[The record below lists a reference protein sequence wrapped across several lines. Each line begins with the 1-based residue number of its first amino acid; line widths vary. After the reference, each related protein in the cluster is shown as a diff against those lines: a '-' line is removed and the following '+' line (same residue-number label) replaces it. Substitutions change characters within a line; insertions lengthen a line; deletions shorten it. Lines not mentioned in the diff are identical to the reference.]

1 MAAETT
7 GGDLGHVV
15 ALLTA
20 AVVAVPLFKKLG
32 LGSVLGYLA
41 AGVAIGP
48 FGLRL
53 FTDGQSILHVAELGV
68 VMLLFII
75 GLEMMPSRL
84 WGLRKQIFG
93 LGLAQV
99 AAAGAILTVAG
110 IYYGFTPAVAFVAAM
125 GFVMTSTAVVL
136 QVIEERGETSTPA
149 GQKIVSILLLEDLA
163 IVPLLAVV
171 AFLSPTIQSDAGL
184 KWQPIALALGSVAIL
199 IVAGRF
205 LLNPLFRLLASV
217 RAREIMTA
225 AALLVV
231 LGSALLM
238 QVGGLSAAMGAFLAG
253 VLLSESSFRHQLEAD
268 VEPFRGLLLGL
279 FFLSV
284 GMTLDLSLMAREWRT
299 ILASVAVYMT
309 LKAIA
314 IWLVAVVF
322 RSSASEATHRAA
334 LMAQGGEFA
343 FVLFAAGVQA
353 GILDGPTNAALS
365 ATVILSMALTP
376 LLVLGLRYLPAKAAS
391 MDGIDE
397 ADGLKGTVLIIGFGR
412 VGQVMSQL
420 LLARGVDVAIIDT
433 DTEMIRSAEEFGFKV
448 YYGDGTR
455 LDVLHASGAA
465 SARAIGICVDKKVAT
480 DKIVELVKAE
490 FPNAQLL
497 VRSFDREHALELIRQ
512 GVDLQMRETFESAL
526 VLGGMALK
534 AVGANEAEVAEIVED
549 IRRRDAERFKLEVVG
564 GLAAGAKLLHSN
576 RMKPTPL
583 TPPKRN
589 AAAAAGTAAPAE
601 AAPAAS
607 PAAPATPM
615 AAPDNTQTQ
624 PADATP

>member
-184 KWQPIALALGSVAIL
+184 RWQPIALALGSIAIL

-205 LLNPLFRLLASV
+205 LLNPLFRLLAGV

-309 LKAIA
+309 LKALA

-397 ADGLKGTVLIIGFGR
+397 ADDLKGTVLIIGFGR

-465 SARAIGICVDKKVAT
+465 SARAIGICVDKKDAT
-480 DKIVELVKAE
+480 DKIVELAKAE

-497 VRSFDREHALELIRQ
+497 VRSFDREHALELIKQ

-526 VLGGMALK
+526 ALGGMALK

-549 IRRRDAERFKLEVVG
+549 IRRRDAERFKLEVIG

-589 AAAAAGTAAPAE
+589 PAAAAATAPPDAATTAAADTPQTPAE
-601 AAPAAS
+601 ATS
-607 PAAPATPM
+607 
-615 AAPDNTQTQ
+615 
-624 PADATP
+624 

>member
-1 MAAETT
+1 MAAE
-7 GGDLGHVV
+7 GAGSDLGHVV
-15 ALLTA
+15 ALLAA
-20 AVVAVPLFKKLG
+20 AVIAVPVFKRLG
-32 LGSVLGYLA
+32 LGAVLGYLA

-99 AAAGAILTVAG
+99 GGAGALLTAAG

-136 QVIEERGETSTPA
+136 RVIEERGETSTPA
-149 GQKIVSILLLEDLA
+149 GQKIVSVLLFEDLA
-163 IVPLLAVV
+163 IVPLLAIV
-171 AFLSPTIQSDAGL
+171 AFLSPELQTASGFA
-184 KWQPIALALGSVAIL
+184 WQPVALAIGSVVALVI
-199 IVAGRF
+199 AGRY
-205 LLNPLFRLLASV
+205 LLNPLFRVLADV

-238 QVGGLSAAMGAFLAG
+238 QVGGLSSAMGAFLAG

-284 GMTLDLSLMAREWRT
+284 GMTLDFNLMASEWRT
-299 ILASVAVYMT
+299 VLASVVVYMT

-314 IWLVAVVF
+314 IWLVAIAF
-322 RSSASEATHRAA
+322 RASPAEATHRAA

-343 FVLFAAGVQA
+343 FVLFSAAVTAGV
-353 GILDGPTNAALS
+353 LDGPTNAAMS
-365 ATVILSMALTP
+365 ATVIISMALTP
-376 LLVLGLRYLPAKAAS
+376 LLVMGLRFLPATRTS
-391 MDGIDE
+391 MEGIDE
-397 ADGLKGTVLIIGFGR
+397 ADNLKGTVLIIGFGR

-465 SARAIGICVDKKVAT
+465 TARAIGVCVDKREAT
-480 DKIVELVKAE
+480 DKIIELVQSE
-490 FPNAQLL
+490 FPNAELL
-497 VRSFDREHALELIRQ
+497 VRSFDREHALKLIQ
-512 GVDLQMRETFESAL
+512 LGVDNQMRETFESAL
-526 VLGGMALK
+526 ALGGMALK
-534 AVGANEAEVAEIVED
+534 AVGASEAEVAEIVAD
-549 IRRRDAERFKLEVVG
+549 IRRRDEERFKLEVVG

-583 TPPKRN
+583 IPPKARPAATASTPP
-589 AAAAAGTAAPAE
+589 AST
-601 AAPAAS
+601 PAAS
-607 PAAPATPM
+607 TAVAEPSPDDAPAPPVSKADAAP
-615 AAPDNTQTQ
+615 
-624 PADATP
+624 

>member
-1 MAAETT
+1 MAAE
-7 GGDLGHVV
+7 GAGSDLGHVV

-20 AVVAVPLFKKLG
+20 AVVAVPLFKRLG

-41 AGVAIGP
+41 AGVVIGP
-48 FGLRL
+48 FGLKL
-53 FTDGQSILHVAELGV
+53 FTDAQSTLHVAELGV

-75 GLEMMPSRL
+75 GLEMEPSRL

-99 AAAGAILTVAG
+99 AGAGALLTVAG

-163 IVPLLAVV
+163 IVPLLAMV
-171 AFLSPTIQSDAGL
+171 AFLSPNLQTDGGFR
-184 KWQPIALALGSVAIL
+184 WQPIALAIGSVAALVI
-199 IVAGRF
+199 AGRF
-205 LLNPLFRLLASV
+205 LLNPLFRLLANV

-284 GMTLDLSLMAREWRT
+284 GMTLDLGLMGREWRT
-299 ILASVAVYMT
+299 ILASVAVYMS
-309 LKAIA
+309 LKAAA
-314 IWLVAVVF
+314 IFVVALLF
-322 RSSASEATHRAA
+322 RSGPAEAVHRAA

-343 FVLFAAGVQA
+343 FVLFSAGVMA
-353 GILDGPTNAALS
+353 GVFDGPTNAAMS

-376 LLVLGLRYLPAKAAS
+376 LLVMGLKFLPRTKTS
-391 MDGIDE
+391 MDGIDVAE
-397 ADGLKGTVLIIGFGR
+397 GLTGTVLIIGFGR

-420 LLARGVDVAIIDT
+420 LLARGVEVSIIDT

-455 LDVLHASGAA
+455 LDVLHSSGAA
-465 SARAIGICVDKKVAT
+465 TAKAIGVCVNEQAST
-480 DKIVELVKAE
+480 DKIVELVKSE
-490 FPNAQLL
+490 FPNAELL
-497 VRSFDREHALELIRQ
+497 VRSFDREHALKLITN
-512 GVDLQMRETFESAL
+512 GVDKQVRETFESAL
-526 VLGGMALK
+526 MLGGLALRS
-534 AVGANEAEVAEIVED
+534 VGASEAEAAEIIAD

-576 RMKPTPL
+576 KMKPTPL
-583 TPPKRN
+583 TPPKRPVVQ
-589 AAAAAGTAAPAE
+589 AP
-601 AAPAAS
+601 AAPAA
-607 PAAPATPM
+607 TP
-615 AAPDNTQTQ
+615 PE
-624 PADATP
+624 PADAGPVS

>member
-1 MAAETT
+1 MAVEAT
-7 GGDLGHVV
+7 GSDLGHVV

-20 AVVAVPLFKKLG
+20 AVVAVPLFKRLG

-99 AAAGAILTVAG
+99 VVAGLILTVAG

-149 GQKIVSILLLEDLA
+149 GQKMVSILLLEDLA
-163 IVPLLAVV
+163 IVPLLAIV
-171 AFLSPTIQSDAGL
+171 AFLSPTIQSEAGL
-184 KWQPIALALGSVAIL
+184 KWQPIALALGSVAVL
-199 IVAGRF
+199 IIAGRF
-205 LLNPLFRLLASV
+205 LLNPLFQFLADV

-284 GMTLDLSLMAREWRT
+284 GMTLDLGLMAREWCT

-309 LKAIA
+309 LKALA

-322 RSSASEATHRAA
+322 RSSAREATHRAA

-365 ATVILSMALTP
+365 ATIILSMALTP
-376 LLVLGLRYLPAKAAS
+376 LLVLGLRYMPNTKTS
-391 MDGIDE
+391 MVGIDE

-465 SARAIGICVDKKVAT
+465 AARAIGVCVDKKAAT
-480 DKIVELVKAE
+480 DKIVELAQAE
-490 FPNAQLL
+490 FPNTQLL
-497 VRSFDREHALELIRQ
+497 VRSFDREHALELIQ
-512 GVDLQMRETFESAL
+512 KGVDQQMRETFESAL

-534 AVGANEAEVAEIVED
+534 AVGANEAEAAEIIGD

-583 TPPKRN
+583 TPPKRQQ
-589 AAAAAGTAAPAE
+589 AAAAGPAE
-601 AAPAAS
+601 ALMTDEARAPAV
-607 PAAPATPM
+607 T
-615 AAPDNTQTQ
+615 
-624 PADATP
+624 ADATP